1 MSIVWVVLLGV
12 AAGIVTAGL
21 LSSFFR
27 MMTAKQISFG
37 LLMSDS
43 PWTSAIAVP
52 LLVLS
57 GPAVI
62 ARNAWRGRVIEG
74 RAWGCIVA
82 SAAIVATWSFVTGI
96 LVIEAIFFVNKLV
109 G

>member
-1 MSIVWVVLLGV
+1 MSILIVVAWGV

-27 MMTAKQISFG
+27 MLTSKPVSFG

-43 PWTSAIAVP
+43 PWTSAVAVP

-57 GPAVI
+57 GPAVV

-74 RAWGCIVA
+74 RAWGWILA
-82 SAAIVATWSFVTGI
+82 SAAIVATWSFVNGI
-96 LVIEAIFFVNKLV
+96 LVLEAIFFVNALV